1 MTPVPAL
8 PSEDASRRR
17 RLRGRT
23 AGHIGRSAEE
33 RTLRRYLAGG
43 WRLAARNWRAGR
55 VHGNG
60 ELDLV
65 LVRNGTFAFVEVK
78 SRRTLLEAGEAVR
91 PAQVRR
97 LEMAALHFLDLA
109 GATGADMRFDLAAFD
124 RHGRMEIVE
133 NAFF

>member
-1 MTPVPAL
+1 MSPIPSLPAL
-8 PSEDASRRR
+8 DRR

-23 AGHIGRSAEE
+23 SGLVGRSAED
-33 RTLRRYLAGG
+33 RTLRRYLAAG

-65 LVRNGTFAFVEVK
+65 LERAGTFAFVEVK

-97 LEMAALHFLDLA
+97 LEMAATRFLELA
-109 GATGADMRFDLAAFD
+109 GALDADRRFDLAAFD

>member
-1 MTPVPAL
+1 MTPIPNL
-8 PSEDASRRR
+8 PVADAGRR

-33 RTLRRYLAGG
+33 RTLRRYLDAG

-65 LVRNGTFAFVEVK
+65 LERSGTFAFVEVK
-78 SRRTLLEAGEAVR
+78 SRRTLLEAGEAVK
-91 PAQVRR
+91 PAQMRR
-97 LEMAALHFLDLA
+97 LELAASHYLDLA
-109 GATGADMRFDLAAFD
+109 GASGADRRFDLAAFD